1 MTTAMIQT
9 ASRKPTGFSPWV
21 VHSEEYF
28 YEDDE
33 ASDGCEMIG

>member
-1 MTTAMIQT
+1 MDDCLCDE
-9 ASRKPTGFSPWV
+9 SPEDEDEDDYCED
-21 VHSEEYF
+21 SEEYF